1 MAANNSTPT
10 RRIMLIVPE
19 TVHTAILKLAQTD
32 KQPRRRARA
41 VGHQQYLM
49 LLNEALLTWYREAAQ
64 RLAELPEAQRE
75 VAQWFKDHPD
85 QKRLDVDEL
94 DEDGAAKKTL
104 GDEWSLVDRASASET
119 IAQATDYW
127 TEVRAAIAVTL
138 PKWRR

>member
-1 MAANNSTPT
+1 MNNSSPT
-10 RRIMLIVPE
+10 RRIMLTVPE

-41 VGHQQYLM
+41 VGHQHYLM
-49 LLNEALLTWYREAAQ
+49 LLNEALLTWYREAAE

-75 VAQWFKDHPD
+75 VDQWFKDHPD

-104 GDEWSLVDRASASET
+104 GDEWSFVDRASASET
-119 IAQATDYW
+119 IAQATDHW